1 MSEESN
7 VTAPEPDASAD
18 AQTNSNESARTQP
31 ADRAADAPSPESAPP
46 GRWPRALTSWFRRRP
61 RITSFCAGILAAA
74 VVAVVVLVAVRPG
87 AQPLKYAGLPAP
99 CAVVMAA
106 TLAKYMPDATSN
118 PQSIP
123 SSSIDQRGICSW
135 SSITG
140 REDRILVALVEIYGS
155 SSGLTDAQQAYDGE
169 ISVKCPCRGFKITRH
184 AVTGLGDQ
192 ATAVFTTFVGPA
204 GKTSAG
210 EIPGITV
217 HVRSGN
223 ADITVDYGFDPI
235 GSAPPPPTIAAL
247 LAGTIAMARDVL
259 AALANPTAAPATAAP
274 SSASPSPQGPRY
286 LSPNDPC
293 TLVKASTLAKYAPGA
308 TVNRLPNPAASP
320 LPTNLPG
327 QPQMSTCGWG
337 TPNASLFMSLDI
349 YPDAVGAQQGFEF
362 DVQASSQNGNG
373 ATFNGAQPVRS
384 LGQQATAIFQT
395 EIGNSPSVHLL
406 VWSGNAEFEFDYT
419 DLPFSSPP
427 GRAAKLAGEIAMA
440 RDVLA
445 ALPT

>member
-1 MSEESN
+1 M
-7 VTAPEPDASAD
+7 VTAAS
-18 AQTNSNESARTQP
+18 
-31 ADRAADAPSPESAPP
+31 
-46 GRWPRALTSWFRRRP
+46 
-61 RITSFCAGILAAA
+61 
-74 VVAVVVLVAVRPG
+74 
-87 AQPLKYAGLPAP
+87 
-99 CAVVMAA
+99 
-106 TLAKYMPDATSN
+106 LAKYMPDATSN
-118 PQSIP
+118 PQSVP
-123 SSSIDQRGICSW
+123 SSSTDQRGICSW

-155 SSGLTDAQQAYDGE
+155 SSGLTDAQEAYDGE
-169 ISVKCPCRGFKITRH
+169 ISVKCPCRGLKITKQ

-192 ATAVFTTFVGPA
+192 AAAVFTTFLGSA
-204 GKTSAG
+204 DTNSAG
-210 EIPGITV
+210 QIPGITV

-223 ADITVDYGFDPI
+223 AAITVDYGFDPI
-235 GSAPPPPTIAAL
+235 GSPPPPSAITAL

-259 AALANPTAAPATAAP
+259 AALANPTAAPVTAAPATAAP

-286 LSPNDPC
+286 LSPHDPC

-308 TVNRLPNPAASP
+308 IVNRLPNPAASP

-337 TPNASLFMSLDI
+337 TPNASLFMILDI
-349 YPDAVGAQQGFEF
+349 YPDVVGARQFYEF

-373 ATFNGAQPVRS
+373 ATFNGAQPVRG
-384 LGQQATAIFQT
+384 LGQQATAIFRT

-427 GRAAKLAGEIAMA
+427 GRAAKLAGEIEMA